1 MYKIFIVI
9 TLISSGLFS
18 QLNNS
23 SVNFSDYQISSEKYL
38 TGPKG
43 NIQMYVNVW
52 GAVGRPGRIL
62 VYDGIDMATLF
73 SLVGGPV
80 SGANLKKVRLY
91 REVPDDNSKLS
102 YNVDFNDFIKT
113 GNRLKFIAIKPND
126 TIIIPETTTSK
137 LLSQIGTVNTFFS
150 VITLYLTLEQR
161 FTN

>member
-23 SVNFSDYQISSEKYL
+23 GVNFSDYQISSEKYL

-52 GAVGRPGRIL
+52 GAVGSPGRIL
-62 VYDGIDMATLF
+62 VYDGIDMATLL

-91 REVPDDNSKLS
+91 REVPDDYSKLS
-102 YNVDFNDFIKT
+102 YNIDFNDFIKT